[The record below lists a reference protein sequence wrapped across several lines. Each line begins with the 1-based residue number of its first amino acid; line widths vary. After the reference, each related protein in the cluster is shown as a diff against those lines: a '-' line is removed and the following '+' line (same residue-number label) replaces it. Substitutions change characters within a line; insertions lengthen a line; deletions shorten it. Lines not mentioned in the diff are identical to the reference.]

1 MTDGVLGGQTKP
13 LMLVRDVAVHYGGI
27 KAVDG
32 ITLKMN
38 PGQIYGIIG
47 PNGSGKSTLLAA
59 LTRLVPLTRGE
70 ITYAGQ
76 EFRRTPASKLAG
88 LGIARTFQTVR
99 LMPERTVWHNVQL
112 GADAGSGR
120 SPKDRLALR
129 GRARSERSAVADAI
143 ARAGLTGYEEFRP
156 DELSYGTQRRIEIA
170 RAMAMSPQLLLLDEP
185 TAGMNGSER
194 LEISKLMRRLSSEG
208 LTQLL
213 VEHDVQMMIDT
224 CDYVFAMAAGV
235 LIAEGS
241 PQEVVR
247 NERVREAYLGTKWH
261 EHA

>member
-1 MTDGVLGGQTKP
+1 MTESALGDPNQP
-13 LMLVRDVAVHYGGI
+13 LMDVRDVAVHYGGI

-76 EFRRTPASKLAG
+76 EVRRTRASSLAG

-112 GADAGSGR
+112 GADVGSRRSGR
-120 SPKDRLALR
+120 DLIAFRS
-129 GRARSERSAVADAI
+129 GARSVRSAIADAI
-143 ARAGLTGYEEFRP
+143 ARA
-156 DELSYGTQRRIEIA
+156 
-170 RAMAMSPQLLLLDEP
+170 
-185 TAGMNGSER
+185 
-194 LEISKLMRRLSSEG
+194 
-208 LTQLL
+208 
-213 VEHDVQMMIDT
+213 
-224 CDYVFAMAAGV
+224 
-235 LIAEGS
+235 
-241 PQEVVR
+241 
-247 NERVREAYLGTKWH
+247 
-261 EHA
+261 

>member
-1 MTDGVLGGQTKP
+1 
-13 LMLVRDVAVHYGGI
+13 
-27 KAVDG
+27 
-32 ITLKMN
+32 
-38 PGQIYGIIG
+38 
-47 PNGSGKSTLLAA
+47 
-59 LTRLVPLTRGE
+59 
-70 ITYAGQ
+70 
-76 EFRRTPASKLAG
+76 
-88 LGIARTFQTVR
+88 
-99 LMPERTVWHNVQL
+99 
-112 GADAGSGR
+112 
-120 SPKDRLALR
+120 
-129 GRARSERSAVADAI
+129 
-143 ARAGLTGYEEFRP
+143 
-156 DELSYGTQRRIEIA
+156 
-170 RAMAMSPQLLLLDEP
+170 MAMSPQLLLLDEP